1 MKQLNLTRLLCA
13 AAVLAIVTA
22 AAPLAQVGKSQGV
35 MDVNTMS
42 ESELAVLPNLTP
54 AIAKAL
60 AAKRPFLSI
69 TDLNAFLLGQGLTA
83 EQAMAVYPKA
93 FVHINLNTATPEEII
108 LVPGAGPRMVREF
121 PEYRPW
127 KTWAQFD
134 REIGKYLGRGDV
146 GAANAQ
152 KLAQYTFIP
161 MNANAAGDAD
171 LMTVP
176 GATPAWVTKFKAGRP
191 YKAAADIEKT
201 AGKANARF
209 FVVE

>member
-1 MKQLNLTRLLCA
+1 MRLLDRLDRVLCA
-13 AAVLAIVTA
+13 AAALIILTA
-22 AAPLAQVGKSQGV
+22 AAPLAQVGKSLGV
-35 MDVNTMS
+35 MDINTMS
-42 ESELAVLPNLTP
+42 ESDLGVLPNLTP
-54 AIAKAL
+54 AIATAL

-69 TDLNAFLLGQGLTA
+69 TELHAFLLGQGLTA

-108 LVPGAGPRMVREF
+108 LVPGAGRRMVREF

-134 REIGKYLGRGDV
+134 KEIGKYV
-146 GAANAQ
+146 GGAENAH

-161 MNANAAGDAD
+161 MNANTASDAD

-176 GATPAWVTKFKAGRP
+176 GATPAWVTKFKTGRP
-191 YKAAADIEKT
+191 FKAAADVEKV

-209 FVVE
+209 FVVQ